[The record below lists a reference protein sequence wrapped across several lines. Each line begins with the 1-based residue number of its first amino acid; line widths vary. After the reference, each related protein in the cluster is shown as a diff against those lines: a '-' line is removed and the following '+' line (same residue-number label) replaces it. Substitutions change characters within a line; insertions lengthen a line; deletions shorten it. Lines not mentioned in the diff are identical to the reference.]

1 VSDVDDLVAALIRG
15 DPGETV
21 PLDIVTAMAN
31 AALAAGWENL
41 ASEWIRGEPAPND
54 PHVKQLREE
63 FGNTATIWGRTGD
76 DAWTTIVG
84 LFYHCGWT
92 PPK

>member
-1 VSDVDDLVAALIRG
+1 
-15 DPGETV
+15 
-21 PLDIVTAMAN
+21 MAN